1 MTIDPNF
8 IFSLIAAALS
18 LGALAAGYGSLK
30 TKVKEN
36 AAEDRRLAEQIKE
49 CATKIELLAI
59 EKRTEEDRV
68 RNNEQHKELYASRQN
83 QGERIGAIETT
94 IEFFG
99 KSFVEIKDS
108 LEKIDKKIDQMNSRR
123 PV

>member
-30 TKVKEN
+30 AKVKETATEN
-36 AAEDRRLAEQIKE
+36 ERQAEQIKE
-49 CATKIELLAI
+49 CATKIELLAV
-59 EKRTEEDRV
+59 EKRMEEDRV
-68 RNNEQHKELYASRQN
+68 RNNEQHKEFYASRQS

-99 KSFVEIKDS
+99 KNFA
-108 LEKIDKKIDQMNSRR
+108 
-123 PV
+123 

>member
-30 TKVKEN
+30 AMVKEN
-36 AAEDRRLAEQIKE
+36 AAENQRQAEQIKE

-59 EKRTEEDRV
+59 EKRMEEDRV
-68 RNNEQHKELYASRQN
+68 RNNEQHKEFYASRQT

-99 KSFVEIKDS
+99 KNFAEIKDG
-108 LEKIDKKIDQMNSRR
+108 LEKIDRKIDQISRR
-123 PV
+123 SA